1 MCCVRPHVPSV
12 FFRLHGKVAFVS
24 SPSKAT
30 CTIRCSKDR
39 AFFSLQ
45 SASLLN
51 TAKVL
56 RRVSVFQHEAEKMC
70 RGNLCFLAFAVSFL
84 YTVNIRSPIV
94 FLGLESES

>member
-1 MCCVRPHVPSV
+1 VLCKTSGPECIFPV
-12 FFRLHGKVAFVS
+12 HGKVAFVS

-30 CTIRCSKDR
+30 CTIRCSKDG

-45 SASLLN
+45 SASLLH